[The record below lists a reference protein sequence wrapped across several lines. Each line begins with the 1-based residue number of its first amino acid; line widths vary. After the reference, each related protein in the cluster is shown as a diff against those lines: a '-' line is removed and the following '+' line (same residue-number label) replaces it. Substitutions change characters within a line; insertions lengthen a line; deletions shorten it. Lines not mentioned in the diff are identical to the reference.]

1 MGLDQYLKAEKH
13 FSAYSDSDED
23 YKNIIAIAGGESVAD
38 DEFRYAAISFT
49 AGYWRKA
56 NQIHQWFVD
65 NVQDGVDNCSK
76 YYVSLEQLNELLGIC
91 NTVLADHSQA
101 EELLPTADG
110 FFFGNTNYDEWYFN
124 DLEETVKI
132 LGRVTSNE
140 GFDYYYVSSW

>member
-13 FSAYSDSDED
+13 FSAYSDGDKN

-38 DEFRYAAISFT
+38 DESRYAAISFT

-65 NVQDGVDNCSK
+65 NVQEGVDNCSR

-140 GFDYYYVSSW
+140 EFDYYYVSSW

>member
-1 MGLDQYLKAEKH
+1 MGLDQYLKAEKY
-13 FSAYSDSDED
+13 FTAYDGNDEE
-23 YKNIIAIAGGESVAD
+23 YKSIVAIAGGESLAD
-38 DEFRYAAISFT
+38 EEFRSASISFT

-91 NTVLADHSQA
+91 NTVLADHSKA

-140 GFDYYYVSSW
+140 EFDYYYVSSW